1 MNDNVWVVALAAA
14 VSVGTPLTLAA
25 VGEILAE
32 RAGVLNLGVEGM
44 MLLGAVCAFLAADAW
59 GDPWLALLCGI
70 LAAGALSL
78 VHAFLSVTLR
88 ANQIVSGLALVIFGT
103 GLAQF
108 LGQPV
113 EGKRRGARFVAL
125 HLSGLRDIPIVGPI
139 VFRQNVLV
147 YVTLVIVAVA
157 AFYLYRTRAGLALRA
172 VGESPATADAQGIHV
187 ARVRYV
193 HVLLG
198 GLLAGFGGAYQAL
211 ARVPSW
217 SQAATTNGIG
227 WIALALVVFASWKPW
242 RALAGAVIFGFALR
256 ANFTLQAADITF
268 VPAEFLSMLPYV
280 LTVLVLVALSFRD
293 IRARA
298 GAPAAL
304 GLPYV
309 RDER

>member
-1 MNDNVWVVALAAA
+1 VNDNVWVVALAAA

-25 VGEILAE
+25 VGEVLAE

-44 MLLGAVCAFLAADAW
+44 MLLGACCAFLAADAW
-59 GDPWLALLCGI
+59 GDPWLALLCGV

-78 VHAFLSVTLR
+78 VHAFLAVTLR
-88 ANQIVSGLALVIFGT
+88 ASQIVSGLALVIFGT
-103 GLAQF
+103 GLASF

-113 EGKRRGARFVAL
+113 EGKERGARFVAV
-125 HLSGLRDIPIVGPI
+125 HVTGLQDLPIVGPI

-147 YVTLVIVAVA
+147 YATLAVVAA
-157 AFYLYRTRAGLALRA
+157 SAFYLYRTRAGLALRA
-172 VGESPATADAQGIHV
+172 VGESPATADVQGIRV

-198 GLLAGFGGAYQAL
+198 GLLAGAAGAYQAL

-217 SQAATTNGIG
+217 SGAATTNGIG

-242 RALAGAVIFGFALR
+242 RALAGALVFGFALR

-280 LTVLVLVALSFRD
+280 LTVLVLVVLSFRD

-304 GLPYV
+304 GVPYV

>member
-1 MNDNVWVVALAAA
+1 VNDNVWVVALAAA

-32 RAGVLNLGVEGM
+32 RAGVLNLGLEGM

-59 GDPWLALLCGI
+59 HDPWLALLCGI
-70 LAAGALSL
+70 VAGAALSL
-78 VHAFLSVTLR
+78 VHAFLSITLR

-103 GLAQF
+103 GLAEF

-113 EGKRRGARFVAL
+113 EGDRRGASFVAV
-125 HLSGLRDIPIVGPI
+125 HMSGLHDLPIVGP
-139 VFRQNVLV
+139 VAFGQNVLV
-147 YVTLVIVAVA
+147 YVTVAVVAVA
-157 AFYLYRTRAGLALRA
+157 AFYLRRTRAGLALRA
-172 VGESPATADAQGIHV
+172 VGESPETADARGIRV

-198 GLLAGFGGAYQAL
+198 CVLAGFGGAYQAL

-242 RALAGAVIFGFALR
+242 RALAGALVFGFALR

-280 LTVLVLVALSFRD
+280 LTVLVLVALSFGDLRS
-293 IRARA
+293 RA

-304 GLPYV
+304 GVPYV